1 MLQLLIQL
9 LLASAISE
17 CSLSSIFPYTT
28 LDISSPCPSPSDP
41 VVCTVG
47 SSEKGF
53 QLNLFLKEIFIL
65 SRMESSNSLNMFGEI
80 RRVFNDLFF
89 HPY

>member
-9 LLASAISE
+9 LLDSAISE

-41 VVCTVG
+41 VVCTVS

-53 QLNLFLKEIFIL
+53 QLSLFLKEIFIL
-65 SRMESSNSLNMFGEI
+65 SRMESSDSEHVW
-80 RRVFNDLFF
+80 RD
-89 HPY
+89 